1 MKTLE
6 AERLDLKQP
15 AAHLGIPTR
24 SLRGKCRR
32 NLITHVRFDRTNWRF
47 LRSDLDAYLER
58 HQFVIKTLFEKNKPL

>member
-6 AERLDLKQP
+6 AERLDLKQ
-15 AAHLGIPTR
+15 AAAYLGIPTR
-24 SLRGKCRR
+24 SLRAKCRC

-58 HQFVIKTLFEKNKPL
+58 HRSVAKTLFEKK